1 MPTRKKLNNP
11 WNIERYGE
19 YAWMKKTP
27 LYPKMSV
34 SVVFYGKYRITCLLK
49 AHTYWIFKNTK
60 SRFIDNLY
68 GVSRYFAIKV

>member
-11 WNIERYGE
+11 WNIKRYGE
-19 YAWMKKTP
+19 YAYMKKVLLWP
-27 LYPKMSV
+27 NV
-34 SVVFYGKYRITCLLK
+34 SIVMYGKYKITCLLK